1 MGFLDRAQVLRV
13 GVLKDM
19 PVMELYGAR
28 FSIAVGIARYITSF
42 LIVPVGNNPSGT
54 FMPLYIISHTPG
66 LIFAIPSISWGDRCK
81 YLLRSCFK

>member
-1 MGFLDRAQVLRV
+1 MPWDSNNLRRSFVVLFPLCDV
-13 GVLKDM
+13 SSAFNWSDCSWLN
-19 PVMELYGAR
+19 
-28 FSIAVGIARYITSF
+28 SIF